1 MIKFSNEYGAY
12 ALELNDMTICWDDE
26 PDDSAEQMAES
37 VREAYHRNI
46 RIIAEAVYDEIKD
59 MFDVQDVD
67 EVIAK
72 LGKPVIN
79 PDNGEVTYTES
90 SFDDI
95 HVISFEYLDDEFN
108 EIQYVSVDG

>member
-1 MIKFSNEYGAY
+1 MIEYNDEYGAY
-12 ALELNDMTICWDDE
+12 ALELDDMTICWDDE

-46 RIIAEAVYDEIKD
+46 RIIAEAVYNEIKD

-72 LGKPVIN
+72 LGKGLPVHLNTLLKICSVLN
-79 PDNGEVTYTES
+79 CS
-90 SFDDI
+90 LDDI
-95 HVISFEYLDDEFN
+95 VD
-108 EIQYVSVDG
+108 VSATLPQRS